1 MNLTLLESPV
11 SVSRSEYPGPQ
22 VDRIPSQLRHDYKF
36 VSPASGVSF
45 RLLWFATGLAL
56 SIGVAMMI
64 FAPAETE
71 PADIHGSLSR
81 IVADRSADHILTLPL
96 SLPAAGSAV
105 SVAENDDRYAP
116 ATVLPKDF
124 LLSRSPETG
133 TGMGATGER
142 LTLTVE
148 SGDTLDG
155 LFGRHN
161 LRRADL
167 MALLDLS
174 AARSMLRDIKPGD
187 QFEVTHSNGNL
198 QSLERRVNETTTVR
212 VVRDE
217 QGFVL
222 EKIDHPIESR
232 LAYRQGTI
240 DSSLFEAGKQANVA
254 DTVIMNLAGIF
265 AWDIDFVLDIRHG
278 DRFVVIYEEI
288 WQDGEFLRDGKIQAA
303 EFINNGDSYRAL
315 RYVDSSGK
323 ADYYTPDGHSVRKAF
338 IRAPVDFS
346 RVSSRFNPRRRHP
359 ILNVVRAHKGVDYAA
374 PSGTRV
380 KAAGDGKVIHRGK
393 KGGYGNAIIL
403 QHGGNITT
411 LYGHLSRFARQ
422 ARVGRRVKQGQVIGY
437 VGKTGLATAPH
448 LHYEYRLNGV
458 HRNPRTVSLPK
469 ATPIAD
475 DQRDAFFQQTGGLL
489 AQLDTVRRSQVAI
502 AATP

>member
-1 MNLTLLESPV
+1 
-11 SVSRSEYPGPQ
+11 
-22 VDRIPSQLRHDYKF
+22 
-36 VSPASGVSF
+36 
-45 RLLWFATGLAL
+45 
-56 SIGVAMMI
+56 MMI

-71 PADIHGSLSR
+71 PADFHESLTR
-81 IVADRSADHILTLPL
+81 IVANRSGDHVLTLPL
-96 SLPAAGSAV
+96 LLPAAGPAV
-105 SVAENDDRYAP
+105 STYENDQRLTVA
-116 ATVLPKDF
+116 ATLHKDF
-124 LLSRSPETG
+124 PLVSNPETG
-133 TGMGATGER
+133 TRISATGEK
-142 LTLTVE
+142 LTLTVK

-187 QFEVTHSNGNL
+187 RFEVTHNNGDL
-198 QSLERRVNETTTVR
+198 QSLERRVDETTTVR

-217 QGFVL
+217 QGFAL
-222 EKIDHPIESR
+222 QKIDHPIENR
-232 LAYRQGTI
+232 LAYRHGTI

-254 DTVIMNLAGIF
+254 DKVIMNLAGIF
-265 AWDIDFVLDIRHG
+265 AWDIDFVLDIRRG

-288 WQDGEFLRDGKIQAA
+288 WQEGEFLRDGEIQAA

-393 KGGYGNAIIL
+393 KGGYGNTIIL

-422 ARVGRRVKQGQVIGY
+422 ARIGRRVKQGQVIGY

-469 ATPIAD
+469 AAPIAE
-475 DQRDAFFQQTGGLL
+475 DQHDAFFQQTGGLL

-502 AATP
+502 AAVP

>member
-11 SVSRSEYPGPQ
+11 SVSRSEHPGPQ
-22 VDRIPSQLRHDYKF
+22 VDRIPSQLRHDYKS
-36 VSPASGVSF
+36 VSPAPRVSF
-45 RLLWFATGLAL
+45 RLLWFASGLGL
-56 SIGVAMMI
+56 SLGVAMLL

-71 PADIHGSLSR
+71 PLDFSASPGP
-81 IVADRSADHILTLPL
+81 IVPDQAGNRVLTLPL
-96 SLPAAGSAV
+96 SLPYTGSAV
-105 SVAENDDRYAP
+105 SGDENLQRPGLAAVVP
-116 ATVLPKDF
+116 NGLP
-124 LLSRSPETG
+124 LSRSPETN
-133 TGMGATGER
+133 TGINATGER
-142 LTLTVE
+142 LTLTVN

-174 AARSMLRDIKPGD
+174 DARSMLRDIKPGD
-187 QFEVTHSNGNL
+187 QFEVTHIDGDL

-212 VVRDE
+212 VLRDE

-222 EKIDHPIESR
+222 QKIDHPIESR
-232 LAYRQGTI
+232 LAYRHGKI
-240 DSSLFEAGKQANVA
+240 DSSLFEAGKQANVS
-254 DTVIMNLAGIF
+254 DKVIMNLAGIF
-265 AWDIDFVLDIRHG
+265 AWDIDFVLDIRRG

-288 WQDGEFLRDGKIQAA
+288 LQEGEVLRDGEIQAA
-303 EFINNGDSYRAL
+303 EFINDGISYRAL
-315 RYVDSSGK
+315 RFVDSSGK
-323 ADYYTPDGHSVRKAF
+323 ADYYIPDGHSVRKAF

-374 PSGTRV
+374 PSGTQV
-380 KAAGDGKVIHRGK
+380 KAAGDGKVIHRGR

-411 LYGHLSRFARQ
+411 LYGHLSKFARQ
-422 ARVGRRVKQGQVIGY
+422 ARIGRRVKQGQVIGY

-469 ATPIAD
+469 AAPIAEGE
-475 DQRDAFFQQTGGLL
+475 RDAFYQQTGGLL
-489 AQLDTVRRSQVAI
+489 AQLDTVRRSLVAI
-502 AATP
+502 AAIP

>member
-1 MNLTLLESPV
+1 
-11 SVSRSEYPGPQ
+11 
-22 VDRIPSQLRHDYKF
+22 
-36 VSPASGVSF
+36 
-45 RLLWFATGLAL
+45 
-56 SIGVAMMI
+56 MML

-71 PADIHGSLSR
+71 PADISVSLTR
-81 IVADRSADHILTLPL
+81 IVAGQSGTGVLTLPL
-96 SLPAAGSAV
+96 ALPDAGPAV
-105 SVAENDDRYAP
+105 SDDEDNQPLAP
-116 ATVLPKDF
+116 TAVPRKDF
-124 LLSRSPETG
+124 RLSRSPETG
-133 TGMGATGER
+133 TEIVATVEK
-142 LTLTVE
+142 LTLTVK

-161 LRRADL
+161 LSRADL

-174 AARSMLRDIKPGD
+174 DARSMLRAIKPGD
-187 QFEVTHSNGNL
+187 RFEVTHSDGIL
-198 QSLERRVNETTTVR
+198 LSLERRVNETTTVR
-212 VVRDE
+212 VHRGE
-217 QGFVL
+217 QGFAL
-222 EKIDHPIESR
+222 QKIDHPIESR
-232 LAYRQGTI
+232 LAYRHGTI
-240 DSSLFEAGKQANVA
+240 NSLLFEAGKQANVA
-254 DTVIMNLAGIF
+254 DKVIMNLAGIF
-265 AWDIDFVLDIRHG
+265 AWDIDFVLDIRDG

-288 WQDGEFLRDGKIQAA
+288 WQEGELLRDGEIQAA
-303 EFINNGDSYRAL
+303 EFINDGDSYRAL

-380 KAAGDGKVIHRGK
+380 KAAGDGKVIHRGR

-469 ATPIAD
+469 AAPIAE
-475 DQRDAFFQQTGGLL
+475 DQREAFFQQTGGLL

-502 AATP
+502 AAIP

>member
-1 MNLTLLESPV
+1 
-11 SVSRSEYPGPQ
+11 
-22 VDRIPSQLRHDYKF
+22 
-36 VSPASGVSF
+36 
-45 RLLWFATGLAL
+45 
-56 SIGVAMMI
+56 MML

-71 PADIHGSLSR
+71 PADISASLTR
-81 IVADRSADHILTLPL
+81 IVAGQSGTGVLTLPL
-96 SLPAAGSAV
+96 SLPDAVPAV
-105 SVAENDDRYAP
+105 SDDEDNQPLALP
-116 ATVLPKDF
+116 AVPRKDF
-124 LLSRSPETG
+124 PLSRSPETG
-133 TGMGATGER
+133 TEIAATGEK
-142 LTLTVE
+142 LTLTVK

-161 LRRADL
+161 LSRADL
-167 MALLDLS
+167 MALLDLP

-187 QFEVTHSNGNL
+187 RFEVTHSNGTL

-212 VVRDE
+212 VLRSE

-222 EKIDHPIESR
+222 QKIDHPIESR
-232 LAYRQGTI
+232 LAYRHGTI
-240 DSSLFEAGKQANVA
+240 NSSLFEAGKQANVA
-254 DTVIMNLAGIF
+254 DKVIMNLAGIF

-288 WQDGEFLRDGKIQAA
+288 WQEGELLRDGEIQAA
-303 EFINNGDSYRAL
+303 EFINDGESYRAL

-323 ADYYTPDGHSVRKAF
+323 ADYYTPDGYSVRKAF

-380 KAAGDGKVIHRGK
+380 KAAGDGKVIHRGR

-469 ATPIAD
+469 AAPIAE
-475 DQRDAFFQQTGGLL
+475 DQREAFFQQTGGLL

-502 AATP
+502 AAIP

>member
-1 MNLTLLESPV
+1 
-11 SVSRSEYPGPQ
+11 
-22 VDRIPSQLRHDYKF
+22 
-36 VSPASGVSF
+36 
-45 RLLWFATGLAL
+45 
-56 SIGVAMMI
+56 MML

-71 PADIHGSLSR
+71 PADFSASLTR
-81 IVADRSADHILTLPL
+81 IVAGQSGTRVLTLPL
-96 SLPAAGSAV
+96 SLPDAGPAV
-105 SVAENDDRYAP
+105 SDDEDDQPLALTAVSR
-116 ATVLPKDF
+116 KDF
-124 LLSRSPETG
+124 PLSRSPKTG
-133 TGMGATGER
+133 TEIVATGEK
-142 LTLTVE
+142 LTLTVK

-161 LRRADL
+161 LSRADL

-174 AARSMLRDIKPGD
+174 DARSMLRDIKPGD
-187 QFEVTHSNGNL
+187 RFEVTHSDGIL
-198 QSLERRVNETTTVR
+198 QSLERRINETTTVR
-212 VVRDE
+212 ALRGE

-222 EKIDHPIESR
+222 QKIDHPIESR
-232 LAYRQGTI
+232 LAYRHGTI
-240 DSSLFEAGKQANVA
+240 NSSLFEAGKQANVA
-254 DTVIMNLAGIF
+254 DKVIMNLAGIF

-288 WQDGEFLRDGKIQAA
+288 WQEGEFLRDGEIQAA
-303 EFINNGDSYRAL
+303 EFINDGDSYRAL

-374 PSGTRV
+374 PSGTQV
-380 KAAGDGKVIHRGK
+380 KAAGDGKVIHRGR

-469 ATPIAD
+469 AAPIAE
-475 DQRDAFFQQTGGLL
+475 DQREAFFQQTGGLL

-502 AATP
+502 AAIP

>member
-11 SVSRSEYPGPQ
+11 SVSRSEHPGPQ
-22 VDRIPSQLRHDYKF
+22 VDRIPSQLRHDYKL
-36 VSPASGVSF
+36 VSPPPGVSL
-45 RLLWFATGLAL
+45 RLFWFATGLAL
-56 SIGVAMMI
+56 SIGAAMML
-64 FAPAETE
+64 FAPAATE
-71 PADIHGSLSR
+71 PADISESLSR
-81 IVADRSADHILTLPL
+81 IVAMQSGDRVLTLSL
-96 SLPAAGSAV
+96 SLPNTG
-105 SVAENDDRYAP
+105 SVASGDENDYRLGLAGIASVD
-116 ATVLPKDF
+116 LP
-124 LLSRSPETG
+124 LSRSPETDKG
-133 TGMGATGER
+133 NSATGEK
-142 LTLTVE
+142 LTLTVK

-167 MALLDLS
+167 MTLLDLS
-174 AARSMLRDIKPGD
+174 EARSMLRDIKPGD
-187 QFEVTHSNGNL
+187 QFEVTHSDGDL

-212 VVRDE
+212 VIRDE

-222 EKIDHPIESR
+222 QKIAHPIESR
-232 LAYRQGTI
+232 LAYRHGKI
-240 DSSLFEAGKQANVA
+240 DTSLFEAGKQANVT
-254 DTVIMNLAGIF
+254 DKVIMNLAGIF
-265 AWDIDFVLDIRHG
+265 AWDIDFVLDIRQG

-288 WQDGEFLRDGKIQAA
+288 WQEGEFLRAGKIQAA
-303 EFINNGDSYRAL
+303 EFINDGESFRAL
-315 RYVDSSGK
+315 RYVDGSGK

-374 PSGTRV
+374 PSGTQV
-380 KAAGDGKVIHRGK
+380 KAAGDGKVIHRGR

-437 VGKTGLATAPH
+437 VGKTGLATASH

-458 HRNPRTVSLPK
+458 HRNPRTVRLPK
-469 ATPIAD
+469 AAPIAE
-475 DQRDAFFQQTGGLL
+475 DQRDDFFQQTGGLL

-502 AATP
+502 AAIP

>member
-1 MNLTLLESPV
+1 MLL
-11 SVSRSEYPGPQ
+11 
-22 VDRIPSQLRHDYKF
+22 
-36 VSPASGVSF
+36 
-45 RLLWFATGLAL
+45 
-56 SIGVAMMI
+56 

-71 PADIHGSLSR
+71 PADISVSLTR
-81 IVADRSADHILTLPL
+81 IVAGQSGTRVLTLPL
-96 SLPAAGSAV
+96 ALPDAGPAV
-105 SVAENDDRYAP
+105 SDDEDNQPLAP
-116 ATVLPKDF
+116 TAVPRKDF
-124 LLSRSPETG
+124 RLSRSPETG
-133 TGMGATGER
+133 TEIVATVEK
-142 LTLTVE
+142 LTLTVK

-161 LRRADL
+161 LSRADL

-174 AARSMLRDIKPGD
+174 DARSMLRAIKPGD
-187 QFEVTHSNGNL
+187 RFEVTHSDGIL
-198 QSLERRVNETTTVR
+198 LSLERRVNETTTVR
-212 VVRDE
+212 VLRGD

-222 EKIDHPIESR
+222 QKIDHPIESR
-232 LAYRQGTI
+232 LAYRHGTI
-240 DSSLFEAGKQANVA
+240 NSSLFEAGKQANVA
-254 DTVIMNLAGIF
+254 DKVIMNLAGIF
-265 AWDIDFVLDIRHG
+265 AWDIDFVLDIRDG

-288 WQDGEFLRDGKIQAA
+288 WQEGELLRDGEIQAA
-303 EFINNGDSYRAL
+303 EFINDGDSYRAL

-380 KAAGDGKVIHRGK
+380 KAAGDGKVIHRGR

-411 LYGHLSRFARQ
+411 LYGHLSKFARQ

-437 VGKTGLATAPH
+437 VGKTGLATAAH

-469 ATPIAD
+469 AAPIAE
-475 DQRDAFFQQTGGLL
+475 DQREAFFQQTGGLL

-502 AATP
+502 AAIP

>member
-1 MNLTLLESPV
+1 
-11 SVSRSEYPGPQ
+11 
-22 VDRIPSQLRHDYKF
+22 
-36 VSPASGVSF
+36 
-45 RLLWFATGLAL
+45 
-56 SIGVAMMI
+56 MML

-71 PADIHGSLSR
+71 PAHISASLTR
-81 IVADRSADHILTLPL
+81 IAAGQSGTGVLTLPL
-96 SLPAAGSAV
+96 SLPDAGPAV
-105 SVAENDDRYAP
+105 SDDEDNQPLALP
-116 ATVLPKDF
+116 AVPRKDF

-133 TGMGATGER
+133 TEIGATGEK
-142 LTLTVE
+142 LTLTVN

-161 LRRADL
+161 LSRADL
-167 MALLDLS
+167 MALLDLP

-187 QFEVTHSNGNL
+187 RFEVTHSHGIL

-212 VVRDE
+212 VLRSG

-222 EKIDHPIESR
+222 QKIDHPIESR
-232 LAYRQGTI
+232 LAYRHGTI
-240 DSSLFEAGKQANVA
+240 NSSLFEAGKQANVA
-254 DTVIMNLAGIF
+254 DKVIMNLAGIF
-265 AWDIDFVLDIRHG
+265 AWDIDFVLDIRDG

-288 WQDGEFLRDGKIQAA
+288 WQEGELLRDGEIQAA
-303 EFINNGDSYRAL
+303 EFINDGESYRAL

-359 ILNVVRAHKGVDYAA
+359 ILNMVRAHKGVDYAA
-374 PSGTRV
+374 PSGTEV
-380 KAAGDGKVIHRGK
+380 KAAGDGKVIHRGR

-411 LYGHLSRFARQ
+411 LYGHLSRFARR

-469 ATPIAD
+469 AAPIAE
-475 DQRDAFFQQTGGLL
+475 DQREAFFQQTGGLL

-502 AATP
+502 AAIP

>member
-1 MNLTLLESPV
+1 
-11 SVSRSEYPGPQ
+11 
-22 VDRIPSQLRHDYKF
+22 
-36 VSPASGVSF
+36 
-45 RLLWFATGLAL
+45 
-56 SIGVAMMI
+56 MML

-71 PADIHGSLSR
+71 PADISVSLTR
-81 IVADRSADHILTLPL
+81 IVAGQSGTGVLTLPL
-96 SLPAAGSAV
+96 ALPDAGPAV
-105 SVAENDDRYAP
+105 SDDEDNQPLAP
-116 ATVLPKDF
+116 TAVPRKDF
-124 LLSRSPETG
+124 RLSRSPETG
-133 TGMGATGER
+133 TEIVATVEK
-142 LTLTVE
+142 LTLTVK

-161 LRRADL
+161 LSRADL

-174 AARSMLRDIKPGD
+174 DARSMLRAIKPGD
-187 QFEVTHSNGNL
+187 RFEVTHSDGIL
-198 QSLERRVNETTTVR
+198 LSLERRVNETTTVR
-212 VVRDE
+212 VLRGE

-222 EKIDHPIESR
+222 QKIDHPIESR
-232 LAYRQGTI
+232 LAYRHGTI
-240 DSSLFEAGKQANVA
+240 NSSLFEAGKQANVA
-254 DTVIMNLAGIF
+254 DKVIMNLAGIF
-265 AWDIDFVLDIRHG
+265 AWDIDFVLDIRDG

-288 WQDGEFLRDGKIQAA
+288 WQEGELLRDGEIQAA
-303 EFINNGDSYRAL
+303 EFINDGDSYRAL

-380 KAAGDGKVIHRGK
+380 KAAGDGKVIHRGR

-469 ATPIAD
+469 AAPIAE
-475 DQRDAFFQQTGGLL
+475 DQREAFFQQTGGLL

-502 AATP
+502 AAIP

>member
-1 MNLTLLESPV
+1 
-11 SVSRSEYPGPQ
+11 
-22 VDRIPSQLRHDYKF
+22 
-36 VSPASGVSF
+36 
-45 RLLWFATGLAL
+45 
-56 SIGVAMMI
+56 MML

-71 PADIHGSLSR
+71 PADISVSLTR
-81 IVADRSADHILTLPL
+81 IVAGQSGTGVLTLPL
-96 SLPAAGSAV
+96 ALPDAGPAV
-105 SVAENDDRYAP
+105 SDDEDNQPLAP
-116 ATVLPKDF
+116 TAVPRKDF
-124 LLSRSPETG
+124 RLSRSPETG
-133 TGMGATGER
+133 TEIVATVEK
-142 LTLTVE
+142 LTLTVK

-161 LRRADL
+161 LSRADL

-174 AARSMLRDIKPGD
+174 DARSMLRAIKPGD
-187 QFEVTHSNGNL
+187 RFEVTHSDGL
-198 QSLERRVNETTTVR
+198 LLSLERRVNDTTTVR
-212 VVRDE
+212 VLRGE

-222 EKIDHPIESR
+222 QKIDHPIESR
-232 LAYRQGTI
+232 LAYRHGTI
-240 DSSLFEAGKQANVA
+240 NSSLFEAGKQANVA
-254 DTVIMNLAGIF
+254 DKVIMNLAGIF
-265 AWDIDFVLDIRHG
+265 AWDIDFVLDIRDG

-288 WQDGEFLRDGKIQAA
+288 WQEGELLRDGEIQAA
-303 EFINNGDSYRAL
+303 EFINDGDSYRAL

-380 KAAGDGKVIHRGK
+380 KAAGDGKVIHRGR

-469 ATPIAD
+469 AAPIAE
-475 DQRDAFFQQTGGLL
+475 DQREAFFQQTGGLL

-502 AATP
+502 AAIP